1 MGLSGGIGDF
11 VVERVLR
18 ELWVRLPGEMTRY
31 DAVEAASY
39 RVAREIALTGLS
51 SWRDA
56 VAPYFLPG
64 RTVLDLGAGTGLFV
78 RAFGAWFPDVSVVAV
93 EPSAD
98 MRSASGLPMLDG
110 QAEAIPLPDASVDVV
125 WMSTVV
131 HHVRDL
137 PAAGAE
143 LRRVLRPGGVVVLR
157 SLFRER
163 HHGIGLFRFFP
174 EAVRGLAGFPA
185 VQEVADGLGFVV
197 DRLEAVPQ
205 VTAESL
211 AQKASSVRQEA
222 DTLLRSLS
230 AEEFEAGRAR
240 LARAARVETGPV
252 VDHLD
257 LLVLGLRKSGSARRV
272 L

>member
-1 MGLSGGIGDF
+1 
-11 VVERVLR
+11 
-18 ELWVRLPGEMTRY
+18 MTRY

-39 RVAREIALTGLS
+39 RVAREISLTGLS

-56 VAPYFLPG
+56 VAPYFRPG
-64 RTVLDLGAGTGLFV
+64 STVLDLGAGTGLFV
-78 RAFGAWFPDVSVVAV
+78 RAFAEWFPDVTVVAV
-93 EPSAD
+93 EPSAA
-98 MRSASGLPMLDG
+98 MRSASGLPMLAG
-110 QAEAIPLPDASVDVV
+110 HAEAIPLPDASVDVV

-137 PAAGAE
+137 TAAGAE

-163 HHGIGLFRFFP
+163 HSGIGLFRFFP
-174 EAVRGLAGFPA
+174 EAARALSSFPTVA
-185 VQEVADGLGFVV
+185 EVADGLGFAV

-205 VTAESL
+205 VTASSL
-211 AQKASSVRQEA
+211 AEKASSVRWEA

-230 AEEFEAGRAR
+230 PDEFSAGRAR
-240 LARAARVETGPV
+240 LLAAAAVETGPV

-257 LLVLGLRKSGSARRV
+257 LLVLITVGGV
-272 L
+272 

>member
-1 MGLSGGIGDF
+1 
-11 VVERVLR
+11 
-18 ELWVRLPGEMTRY
+18 MTRY
-31 DAVEAASY
+31 DAVEAGSY
-39 RVAREIALTGLS
+39 RVAREISIEGLS

-56 VAPYFLPG
+56 VAPYFVPG

-78 RAFGAWFPDVSVVAV
+78 RAFTEWFPDVSVVAV

-98 MRSASGLPMLDG
+98 MRSASGLPMLTGD
-110 QAEAIPLPDASVDVV
+110 ACAIPVPDASVDVV

-137 PAAGAE
+137 AAAGVE

-163 HHGIGLFRFFP
+163 HGGIGLFRFFP
-174 EAVRGLAGFPA
+174 EAVRALSGFPT
-185 VQEVADGLGFVV
+185 VTEVADGMGFAVR
-197 DRLEAVPQ
+197 RLEAVPQ
-205 VTAESL
+205 VTAVSL
-211 AQKASSVRQEA
+211 ADKASTLRQEA

-230 AEEFEAGRAR
+230 AEEFERGRKR
-240 LARAARVETGPV
+240 LLTAAAVETGPV

-257 LLVLGLRKSGSARRV
+257 LLVLRTVGAV
-272 L
+272 

>member
-1 MGLSGGIGDF
+1 
-11 VVERVLR
+11 
-18 ELWVRLPGEMTRY
+18 MTRY
-31 DAVEAASY
+31 DAVEATSY
-39 RVAREIALTGLS
+39 RVAREVSLSGLS

-78 RAFGAWFPDVSVVAV
+78 RAFGEWFPDVSVVAV

-98 MRSASGLPMLDG
+98 MRAASGLPMLTGD
-110 QAEAIPLPDASVDVV
+110 ASSIPLPDASVGVV

-131 HHVRDL
+131 HHVPDL
-137 PAAGAE
+137 AVAGAE

-163 HHGIGLFRFFP
+163 HQGIGLFRFFP
-174 EAVRGLAGFPA
+174 EAVRGLSGFPS
-185 VQEVADGLGFVV
+185 VDEVASGLGFAVA
-197 DRLEAVPQ
+197 RLEAVPQ
-205 VTAESL
+205 VTASSL
-211 AQKASSVRQEA
+211 AEKASTVRWEA

-230 AEEFEAGRAR
+230 AEEFTEGRVR
-240 LARAARVETGPV
+240 LIKAAEVESGPV

-257 LLVLGLRKSGSARRV
+257 LLVLATAD
-272 L
+272 

>member
-1 MGLSGGIGDF
+1 
-11 VVERVLR
+11 
-18 ELWVRLPGEMTRY
+18 MTRY
-31 DAVEAASY
+31 DAVEAGSY
-39 RVAREIALTGLS
+39 RVAREISIEGLS

-56 VAPYFLPG
+56 VAPYFVPG

-78 RAFGAWFPDVSVVAV
+78 RAFTEWFPDVSVVAV

-98 MRSASGLPMLDG
+98 MRSASGLPMLTGD
-110 QAEAIPLPDASVDVV
+110 ACAIPVPDASVDVV

-137 PAAGAE
+137 AAAGEE

-163 HHGIGLFRFFP
+163 HGGIGLFRFFP
-174 EAVRGLAGFPA
+174 EAVRALSGFPT
-185 VQEVADGLGFVV
+185 VTEVADGMGFAVR
-197 DRLEAVPQ
+197 RLEAVPQ
-205 VTAESL
+205 VTAVSL
-211 AQKASSVRQEA
+211 ADKASTLRQEA

-230 AEEFEAGRAR
+230 AEEFERGRER
-240 LARAARVETGPV
+240 LLTAAAVETGPV

-257 LLVLGLRKSGSARRV
+257 LLVLRTVGAV
-272 L
+272 

>member
-1 MGLSGGIGDF
+1 MGLA
-11 VVERVLR
+11 
-18 ELWVRLPGEMTRY
+18 GEMTRY

-39 RVAREIALTGLS
+39 RVAREISLVGLS

-56 VAPYFLPG
+56 VAPYFRPG

-78 RAFGAWFPDVSVVAV
+78 RAFAQWFPDVSVIAV

-98 MRSASGLPMLDG
+98 MRAASGLPMLSGDAESIPVPDG
-110 QAEAIPLPDASVDVV
+110 SVDVV

-163 HHGIGLFRFFP
+163 HSGIGLFRFFP
-174 EAVRGLAGFPA
+174 EAVRALDGFPT
-185 VQEVADGLGFVV
+185 VTEVAGGMGFTVE
-197 DRLEAVPQ
+197 RLEPVAQ

-211 AQKASSVRQEA
+211 ADKASTVRWEA

-230 AEEFEAGRAR
+230 EREFEAGRAR
-240 LARAARVETGPV
+240 LEEAAAVETGPV

-257 LLVLGLRKSGSARRV
+257 LLVLNTVGAV
-272 L
+272 

>member
-1 MGLSGGIGDF
+1 
-11 VVERVLR
+11 
-18 ELWVRLPGEMTRY
+18 MTRY

-39 RVAREIALTGLS
+39 RVAREISLPGLS
-51 SWRDA
+51 SWRS
-56 VAPYFLPG
+56 VLRPYLRPG
-64 RTVLDLGAGTGLFV
+64 TSVLDLGAGTGLFV
-78 RAFGAWFPDVSVVAV
+78 RAFGEWFPDVSVVAV

-98 MRSASGLPMLDG
+98 MRAASGLEMLAGD
-110 QAEAIPLPDASVDVV
+110 AYSIPLPDASVDVV

-131 HHVRDL
+131 HHVTDL
-137 PAAGAE
+137 PAAGVE

-163 HHGIGLFRFFP
+163 HTGIGLFRFFP
-174 EAVRGLAGFPA
+174 EAVRALTSFPT
-185 VQEVADGLGFVV
+185 VEEVADGMGFAV

-205 VTAESL
+205 VSAESL
-211 AQKASSVRQEA
+211 AVKASTVRWEA

-240 LARAARVETGPV
+240 LEAAALVETGPV

-257 LLVLGLRKSGSARRV
+257 LLVLRPLQG
-272 L
+272 

>member
-1 MGLSGGIGDF
+1 
-11 VVERVLR
+11 
-18 ELWVRLPGEMTRY
+18 MTRY
-31 DAVEAASY
+31 DAVEAGSY
-39 RVAREIALTGLS
+39 RVAREISIKGLS

-56 VAPYFLPG
+56 VAPYFVPG

-78 RAFGAWFPDVSVVAV
+78 RAFTEWFPDVSVVAV

-98 MRSASGLPMLDG
+98 MRSASGLPMLTGD
-110 QAEAIPLPDASVDVV
+110 ACAIPVPDASVDVV

-137 PAAGAE
+137 AAAGVE

-163 HHGIGLFRFFP
+163 HGGIGLFRFFP
-174 EAVRGLAGFPA
+174 EAVRALSGFPT
-185 VQEVADGLGFVV
+185 VTEVADGMGFAVR
-197 DRLEAVPQ
+197 RLEAVPQ
-205 VTAESL
+205 VTAVSL
-211 AQKASSVRQEA
+211 ADKASTLRQEA

-230 AEEFEAGRAR
+230 AEEFERGRER
-240 LARAARVETGPV
+240 LLTAAAVETGPV

-257 LLVLGLRKSGSARRV
+257 LLVLRTVGAV
-272 L
+272 

>member
-1 MGLSGGIGDF
+1 MA
-11 VVERVLR
+11 
-18 ELWVRLPGEMTRY
+18 RY

-39 RVAREIALTGLS
+39 RVAREISLTGLS
-51 SWRDA
+51 SWRQA

-64 RTVLDLGAGTGLFV
+64 RTVLDLRAGTGLFV
-78 RAFGAWFPDVSVVAV
+78 RAFASWFPDVAVVAV

-98 MRSASGLPMLDG
+98 MRVASGLAMLSGD
-110 QAEAIPLPDASVDVV
+110 AASIPLPDASVDVV

-137 PAAGAE
+137 AAAGVE

-163 HHGIGLFRFFP
+163 HAGIGLFRFFP
-174 EAVRGLAGFPA
+174 EAVRGLDGFPTVA
-185 VQEVADGLGFVV
+185 EVADGLGFTVQ
-197 DRLEAVPQ
+197 RLEMVPQ
-205 VTAESL
+205 VTALSL
-211 AQKASSVRQEA
+211 AEKASNVRREA

-230 AEEFEAGRAR
+230 PEEFDAGRAR
-240 LARAARVETGPV
+240 LLAAAAVETGPV

-257 LLVLGLRKSGSARRV
+257 LLVLKTVGAV
-272 L
+272 

>member
-1 MGLSGGIGDF
+1 
-11 VVERVLR
+11 
-18 ELWVRLPGEMTRY
+18 MTRY

-39 RVAREIALTGLS
+39 RVAREISLTGLS

-56 VAPYFLPG
+56 VAPYFRPG

-78 RAFGAWFPDVSVVAV
+78 RAFGSWFPDVSVIAV

-98 MRSASGLPMLDG
+98 MRAASGLPMLDG
-110 QAEAIPLPDASVDVV
+110 NAESIPVPDESVDIV

-137 PAAGAE
+137 PTAGAE

-163 HHGIGLFRFFP
+163 HSGIGLFRFFP
-174 EAVRGLAGFPA
+174 EAVRALDGFPTVA
-185 VQEVADGLGFVV
+185 EVADGMGFAVQ
-197 DRLEAVPQ
+197 RLEPVPQ

-211 AQKASSVRQEA
+211 AHKASNVRWEA

-230 AEEFEAGRAR
+230 AAEFEAGRAR
-240 LARAARVETGPV
+240 LVEAAAVETGPV

-257 LLVLGLRKSGSARRV
+257 LLVLTLRG
-272 L
+272 

>member
-1 MGLSGGIGDF
+1 
-11 VVERVLR
+11 
-18 ELWVRLPGEMTRY
+18 MTRY

-39 RVAREIALTGLS
+39 RVAREISLSGLS

-56 VAPYFLPG
+56 VAPYFAPG
-64 RTVLDLGAGTGLFV
+64 STVLDLGAGTGLFV
-78 RAFGAWFPDVSVVAV
+78 RAFASWFPSVSVVAV
-93 EPSAD
+93 EPSES
-98 MRSASGLPMLDG
+98 MRSASGLPMLAGSDT
-110 QAEAIPLPDASVDVV
+110 AIPLADASVDVV
-125 WMSTVV
+125 WISTVV
-131 HHVRDL
+131 HHFRDL

-163 HHGIGLFRFFP
+163 HQGVGLFRFFP
-174 EAVRGLAGFPA
+174 EAARALASFPT
-185 VQEVADGLGFVV
+185 VDEVASGLGFAVA
-197 DRLEAVPQ
+197 RLEAVPQ

-211 AQKASSVRQEA
+211 AEKASNVRWEA

-240 LARAARVETGPV
+240 LVEAAAVETGPV

-257 LLVLGLRKSGSARRV
+257 LLVLEPAGAV
-272 L
+272 

>member
-1 MGLSGGIGDF
+1 
-11 VVERVLR
+11 
-18 ELWVRLPGEMTRY
+18 MTRY
-31 DAVEAASY
+31 DAVEAAAY
-39 RVAREIALTGLS
+39 RLAREISLTGLS
-51 SWRDA
+51 SWRD
-56 VAPYFLPG
+56 VLRPYFPAG
-64 RTVLDLGAGTGLFV
+64 TSVLDLGAGTGLFV
-78 RAFGAWFPDVSVVAV
+78 RAFGEWFPEVSVVAV

-98 MRSASGLPMLDG
+98 MRSASGLAMLSGD
-110 QAEAIPLPDASVDVV
+110 AESIPLPDASVDVV

-137 PAAGAE
+137 AAAGVE

-163 HHGIGLFRFFP
+163 HSGIGLFRFFP
-174 EAVRGLAGFPA
+174 EAVRALASFPTVEEVTSGMGF
-185 VQEVADGLGFVV
+185 EV
-197 DRLEAVPQ
+197 DRLEPVPQ

-211 AQKASSVRQEA
+211 AQKASTVRWEA

-240 LARAARVETGPV
+240 LAEAAAVETGPV

-257 LLVLGLRKSGSARRV
+257 LLVLRIVGGV
-272 L
+272 

>member
-1 MGLSGGIGDF
+1 
-11 VVERVLR
+11 
-18 ELWVRLPGEMTRY
+18 MTRY
-31 DAVEAASY
+31 DAVEATSY
-39 RVAREIALTGLS
+39 RVAREISLAGLS

-56 VAPYFLPG
+56 VAPYFQPG

-78 RAFGAWFPDVSVVAV
+78 RAFAAWFPDVEVVAV

-110 QAEAIPLPDASVDVV
+110 DAESIPLPDGSVDVV

-163 HHGIGLFRFFP
+163 HSGIGLFRFFP
-174 EAVRGLAGFPA
+174 EAARALTGFPTVA
-185 VQEVADGLGFVV
+185 EVADGMGFAVQ
-197 DRLEAVPQ
+197 RLEPVPQ

-211 AQKASSVRQEA
+211 ADKASTVRWEA

-230 AEEFEAGRAR
+230 AEEFSKGRAR
-240 LARAARVETGPV
+240 LAAAAEVETGPV

-257 LLVLGLRKSGSARRV
+257 LLVLKTVGAV
-272 L
+272 